1 MEDEHYNHYFTRSC
15 WRVYAETEFN
25 VGRAGKFS
33 FESNL
38 ITSGSPKLDRILQM
52 RDDMSWPLP
61 VEPNTVRIIW
71 APHHSMTSDWL
82 YFSTFPTNYKHF
94 LQLARECPHL
104 QIVLKP
110 HPTLFDKV
118 IAYGVMTPAELR
130 AYMEEFIALPNTA
143 IVTGGNYIPLFWASD
158 LMITDGVGFFAEYM
172 VTGKPLIWT
181 ENPGHFP
188 LNEIG
193 QLLQEGMYRAE
204 NFEQAVHYLE
214 QLCVEKN
221 DPLREKRE
229 EIIKQLIP
237 HEEGSA
243 QFIVND
249 ILDGI
254 DNE

>member
-1 MEDEHYNHYFTRSC
+1 
-15 WRVYAETEFN
+15 
-25 VGRAGKFS
+25 
-33 FESNL
+33 
-38 ITSGSPKLDRILQM
+38 
-52 RDDMSWPLP
+52 
-61 VEPNTVRIIW
+61 
-71 APHHSMTSDWL
+71 
-82 YFSTFPTNYKHF
+82 
-94 LQLARECPHL
+94 
-104 QIVLKP
+104 
-110 HPTLFDKV
+110 
-118 IAYGVMTPAELR
+118 MTPAELR